1 MLTVFNI
8 IDSDLKCNCYTH
20 PILMGCILVK
30 KEYYLPF
37 DKYKIKKCLQLSVN
51 GQFRNIFFAI

>member
-37 DKYKIKKCLQLSVN
+37 DKYKIKRLSM
-51 GQFRNIFFAI
+51 FAAFSKWSV